1 MTDDALRARVGS
13 LRAEIDALDDEIVTR
28 LAARARLSI
37 ALGHTK
43 RALGRPLRDEAREA
57 EVVARLGA
65 NPQAP
70 LTEVEL
76 ARIQRA
82 IMQVCLEVQ
91 TRVVELGDTQD

>member
-1 MTDDALRARVGS
+1 MTEDALRARVGS

-65 NPQAP
+65 DPPAP
-70 LTEVEL
+70 LSQAEL
-76 ARIQRA
+76 AQIQRA

-91 TRVVELGDTQD
+91 TRAVAGGVTQD